1 MDTVSRV
8 LTYAEDVVFVTLA
21 AVAILRWRARRGAMR
36 AWIAATF
43 GVLAFVAL
51 LGTVV
56 PSKSTAT
63 WVTWVTRFEVVL
75 LALFPYF
82 LYRFVASFLRTRR
95 WMDVTAA
102 TLTVAAAL
110 FVLPVRVTATQP
122 RTAGFKAW
130 LALFVLSWVAQ
141 SMFVAVRLWRGG
153 AGQPTIAR
161 RRMRM
166 LGLGAAGLALALIL
180 AGVAESSASGLSIA
194 AQSLGLAAAP
204 LFLIG
209 VGPPRM
215 LLALW
220 RDQEEEEFRRT
231 VTGLM
236 GATTP
241 ADVARALLPHATRML
256 GGRASVLVDARG
268 DVMGSFGFT
277 DDEARVVASGDITT
291 IARPEGNSSILS
303 VPLDEGGRLVIE
315 ASPYTPYFGR
325 EELQFIG
332 GLTGL
337 IDLALARSRL
347 MASERAALEELRS
360 ANETMRDFVAIASH
374 DLRTPISV
382 IRGFSDLLSA
392 DWQKVAD
399 DDKRGYVEAI
409 RRQSGYLARLVEDL
423 LTVSRIDARVIEPH
437 LVPVDVDAAVR
448 RAVENSPYPDGQIR
462 IEPAPGVQALADVEH
477 LARILQNYLDNAF
490 AYGQPPVR
498 IVTGPSDGT
507 VQVRVIDAGSGVPP
521 EFVPRMFQKF
531 ARADKAKSK
540 RTQGTGLGLSIV
552 RGLALAAGGD
562 AWYEPAPG
570 GGACFVVSFRAA

>member
-1 MDTVSRV
+1 
-8 LTYAEDVVFVTLA
+8 
-21 AVAILRWRARRGAMR
+21 MR

-51 LGTVV
+51 ISTVV
-56 PSKSTAT
+56 PAKSAAT

-75 LALFPYF
+75 LALFPHF

-95 WMDVTAA
+95 WMDVAA
-102 TLTVAAAL
+102 TALTVAAAL
-110 FVLPVRVTATQP
+110 LVLPFRLTSTQP
-122 RTAGFKAW
+122 RTAAFEAW
-130 LALFVLSWVAQ
+130 LAVFVLSWVAQ

-153 AGQPTIAR
+153 AGQATIAR

-166 LGLGAAGLALALIL
+166 LGLAAAGLAFALIL
-180 AGVAESSASGLSIA
+180 AGVSPSSASALSIA
-194 AQSLGLAAAP
+194 AQALGLAAAP

-220 RDQEEEEFRRT
+220 REQEQDEFRRT

-241 ADVARALLPHATRML
+241 GDVAQALLPHVTRML
-256 GGRASVLVDARG
+256 GGRAALLMDTSGEVI
-268 DVMGSFGFT
+268 GSFGFT
-277 DDEARVVASGDITT
+277 DDEARTVAAGDVSR
-291 IARPEGNSSILS
+291 IARPEGDSSIMS
-303 VPLDEGGRLVIE
+303 VPLDEGRLVVE
-315 ASPYTPYFGR
+315 ASAYTPYFGR
-325 EELQFIG
+325 EELLFLG
-332 GLTGL
+332 GFTGL

-347 MASERAALEELRS
+347 IASERAALEDLRS

-382 IRGFSDLLSA
+382 IRGFSEVLAS
-392 DWQKVAD
+392 DWQKVGD
-399 DDKRGYVEAI
+399 EEKRGYLDAI
-409 RRQSGYLARLVEDL
+409 GRQSGYLARLVEDL
-423 LTVSRIDARVIEPH
+423 LTVSRIDARAVEPH
-437 LVPVDVDAAVR
+437 LVPVDVEGAMR
-448 RAVENSPYPDGQIR
+448 SAVENSPYGDGQVNV
-462 IEPAPGVQALADVEH
+462 EAAPGVRALADVEH

-490 AYGQPPVR
+490 AYGKPPVR
-498 IVTGPSDGT
+498 ILAARNDGT
-507 VQVRVIDAGSGVPP
+507 VHVRVIDAGPGVPP
-521 EFVPRMFQKF
+521 EFVPRMFEKF

-540 RTQGTGLGLSIV
+540 SAQGTGLGLSIV
-552 RGLALAAGGD
+552 RGLARAAGGD